1 MQKVLRRSA
10 AGLACLAVEKD
21 DQQYEIELIQRI
33 ANGDQTAFAALYDRL
48 SPILYSMALRMMNDA
63 IEAEDVLQDGFVYI
77 WQRAN
82 TFDAS
87 RGSPISWAITIVRH
101 KAIDR
106 LRVRLRGE
114 RLRERASASPELAS
128 DKDDQSALEPF
139 LRERR
144 AQVKSALAQLPGE
157 QREALQLAFFSGLTH
172 QQIAA
177 KIATPLGTVKARIR
191 RGLLQL
197 RQLLQSGR

>member
-1 MQKVLRRSA
+1 MEKFLRRSA
-10 AGLACLAVEKD
+10 GGLACLAVEKD
-21 DQQYEIELIQRI
+21 DQQYEVELIQRI
-33 ANGDQTAFAALYDRL
+33 ANGDQAAFAALYDRL

-63 IEAEDVLQDGFVYI
+63 VEAEDVLQDGFVYI

-87 RGSPISWAITIVRH
+87 RGSPISWTITIVRH

-128 DKDDQSALEPF
+128 DKDDQSAVEPF
-139 LRERR
+139 LREQR
-144 AQVKSALAQLPGE
+144 AQVKSALAKLPGE

>member
-1 MQKVLRRSA
+1 MQKFLRRSA
-10 AGLACLAVEKD
+10 AGLACRGVEKD

-33 ANGDQTAFAALYDRL
+33 ANGDQAAFAALYDRL

-63 IEAEDVLQDGFVYI
+63 SEAEDVLQDGFVYI

-144 AQVKSALAQLPGE
+144 AQVKSALTQLPGE

-177 KIATPLGTVKARIR
+177 KIAAPLGTVKARIR

>member
-21 DQQYEIELIQRI
+21 DQQYEVELIQRI
-33 ANGDQTAFAALYDRL
+33 ANGDQAAFAALYDRL

-87 RGSPISWAITIVRH
+87 
-101 KAIDR
+101 
-106 LRVRLRGE
+106 
-114 RLRERASASPELAS
+114 
-128 DKDDQSALEPF
+128 
-139 LRERR
+139 
-144 AQVKSALAQLPGE
+144 
-157 QREALQLAFFSGLTH
+157 
-172 QQIAA
+172 
-177 KIATPLGTVKARIR
+177 
-191 RGLLQL
+191 
-197 RQLLQSGR
+197 

>member
-1 MQKVLRRSA
+1 MQKFLRRSA
-10 AGLACLAVEKD
+10 AGLACLAVERD

-33 ANGDQTAFAALYDRL
+33 ANGDQAAFAALYDRL

-63 IEAEDVLQDGFVYI
+63 IEAEDVLQDGFIYI

-82 TFDAS
+82 NFDAS

-128 DKDDQSALEPF
+128 DKDDESALEPF
-139 LRERR
+139 LREQR
-144 AQVKSALAQLPGE
+144 AQVKSALTKLPGE
-157 QREALQLAFFSGLTH
+157 QREVLQLAFFSGLTH

>member
-1 MQKVLRRSA
+1 MQKFLRRSA
-10 AGLACLAVEKD
+10 AGLACRGVEKD

-33 ANGDQTAFAALYDRL
+33 ANGDQAAFAALYDRL

-63 IEAEDVLQDGFVYI
+63 SEAEDVLQDGFVYI

-82 TFDAS
+82 TFDSS

-114 RLRERASASPELAS
+114 RLRERAGACPELAS

-144 AQVKSALAQLPGE
+144 AQVKSALTQLPGE

>member
-1 MQKVLRRSA
+1 MRKFLRRSA

-21 DQQYEIELIQRI
+21 DQLYEIELIQRI
-33 ANGDQTAFAALYDRL
+33 ANGDQAAFAALYDRL

-63 IEAEDVLQDGFVYI
+63 SEAEDVLQDGFVYI

-114 RLRERASASPELAS
+114 RLRERAGASPELAS
-128 DKDDQSALEPF
+128 DRDDQSALEPF

-191 RGLLQL
+191 RGLQQL

>member
-1 MQKVLRRSA
+1 MQKFLRRSA

-21 DQQYEIELIQRI
+21 GQQYEIELIQRI

>member
-21 DQQYEIELIQRI
+21 GQQYEIELIQRI

>member
-1 MQKVLRRSA
+1 MQKFLRRSA

>member
-1 MQKVLRRSA
+1 
-10 AGLACLAVEKD
+10 VERD

-33 ANGDQTAFAALYDRL
+33 ANGDQAAFAALYDRL

-87 RGSPISWAITIVRH
+87 RGSPISWAIMIVRH

-114 RLRERASASPELAS
+114 RLRQRASASPELAS

-144 AQVKSALAQLPGE
+144 AQVKSALTQLPGE

>member
-1 MQKVLRRSA
+1 MQKFLRRSA

-21 DQQYEIELIQRI
+21 GQQYEIELIQRI

-48 SPILYSMALRMMNDA
+48 SPILYSMALRMMNDPV
-63 IEAEDVLQDGFVYI
+63 EAEDVLQDGFVYL

>member
-1 MQKVLRRSA
+1 MRKFLRRSA

-33 ANGDQTAFAALYDRL
+33 ANGDQAAFAALYDRL

-87 RGSPISWAITIVRH
+87 RGSPFSWAITIVRH

-114 RLRERASASPELAS
+114 RLREHASASPELAS

-172 QQIAA
+172 QEIAA

>member
-1 MQKVLRRSA
+1 MRKFLRRSA
-10 AGLACLAVEKD
+10 TGLTCLAVERD
-21 DQQYEIELIQRI
+21 DQQYEVELIQRI
-33 ANGDQTAFAALYDRL
+33 ANGDQAAFAVLYDRL

-128 DKDDQSALEPF
+128 EKDDQSALEPF

-144 AQVKSALAQLPGE
+144 AQVKSALTKLPEE

>member
-1 MQKVLRRSA
+1 MQKFLRRPA
-10 AGLACLAVEKD
+10 AGLACLAVERD
-21 DQQYEIELIQRI
+21 DQQYEIELIQRT
-33 ANGDQTAFAALYDRL
+33 ANGDQAAFAALYDRL

-82 TFDAS
+82 TFDAG

-114 RLRERASASPELAS
+114 RLRERASASPELAF

-139 LRERR
+139 LRDQR
-144 AQVKSALAQLPGE
+144 AQVK
-157 QREALQLAFFSGLTH
+157 
-172 QQIAA
+172 
-177 KIATPLGTVKARIR
+177 
-191 RGLLQL
+191 
-197 RQLLQSGR
+197 

>member
-1 MQKVLRRSA
+1 MRKFLRRSA
-10 AGLACLAVEKD
+10 AGLACLAVERD

-33 ANGDQTAFAALYDRL
+33 ANGDQAAFAVLYDRL
-48 SPILYSMALRMMNDA
+48 APILYSMALRMMNDA

-144 AQVKSALAQLPGE
+144 AQVKSALTKLPEE

>member
-1 MQKVLRRSA
+1 MRKFLRGSA
-10 AGLACLAVEKD
+10 AGLACLGVEKD
-21 DQQYEIELIQRI
+21 DQQYEIELIERI
-33 ANGDQTAFAALYDRL
+33 ANGDQAAFAALYDRL

-63 IEAEDVLQDGFVYI
+63 SEAEDVLQDGFVYI

-82 TFDAS
+82 TFDGS

-114 RLRERASASPELAS
+114 RLRERASDSPELAS

-144 AQVKSALAQLPGE
+144 AQVKSALTQLPGE

>member
-21 DQQYEIELIQRI
+21 GQQYEIELIQRI

-128 DKDDQSALEPF
+128 DKDDQSAREPF

-157 QREALQLAFFSGLTH
+157 QREALQLAFFSGLP
-172 QQIAA
+172 QQHIAA